1 MRKFHGY
8 ASFFNTGATL
18 AAVVAVS
25 MTFAATAARAADTI
39 EVVLDQAKIL
49 QLPPNTSTIIVGNPV
64 VADITMLRGNK
75 QMVLTGKGY
84 GETNMI
90 ALDAGGNAI
99 GESVVRVTGSNH
111 GLIVQRGATR
121 ETYSCAPR
129 CQPTINLGDANP
141 YMSQVISGIRT
152 RAGASGGR

>member
-1 MRKFHGY
+1 MRKAHGINRVFSNRT
-8 ASFFNTGATL
+8 ALPAVL
-18 AAVVAVS
+18 AVAIA
-25 MTFAATAARAADTI
+25 FAATTAKAADTI

-99 GESVVRVTGSNH
+99 GESVVRVTGSSH